1 MHLSKQLY
9 GSNRSHANA
18 IDNLNEKF
26 MSAVD
31 NEHTTTD
38 RFEHGQSNLQSASK
52 TTFTSERTESDG
64 GRYKTTE
71 LMSEVLSS

>member
-38 RFEHGQSNLQSASK
+38 RFEHGQSNL
-52 TTFTSERTESDG
+52 
-64 GRYKTTE
+64 
-71 LMSEVLSS
+71 